1 MFKNINRIVKIM
13 VTSDLIMY
21 SGWGLITPILAVYI
35 LDKIEGGNVQ
45 VAGIAVGVYW
55 VVKALVQV
63 PLAHF
68 LDKNHGE
75 KDDYYSLVGGIILT
89 SLTPIGF
96 IFATLP
102 WHMYALQAIHAIGM
116 AMVVPSWAGIYT
128 RHIQKK
134 REAFCWGLDSSAISI
149 GLGVGG
155 IVGGIIAK
163 MFGFIPIFI
172 AVSLMG
178 FVSATLLL
186 IVGSKDILPKER
198 IYPIP
203 KP

>member
-1 MFKNINRIVKIM
+1 M

>member
-1 MFKNINRIVKIM
+1 M
-13 VTSDLIMY
+13 
-21 SGWGLITPILAVYI
+21 
-35 LDKIEGGNVQ
+35 
-45 VAGIAVGVYW
+45 
-55 VVKALVQV
+55 VKALVQV

-89 SLTPIGF
+89 SLTPLGF

-102 WHMYALQAIHAIGM
+102 WHMYALQVVHAIGM

-155 IVGGIIAK
+155 IIGGVVAK
-163 MFGFIPIFI
+163 VFGFVPIFL

-178 FVSATLLL
+178 FASAILLL

>member
-1 MFKNINRIVKIM
+1 M

-21 SGWGLITPILAVYI
+21 SGWGLITPILAIYI
-35 LDKIEGGNVQ
+35 LGNIEGGNVQ
-45 VAGIAVGVYW
+45 VAGIAVGIYW

-96 IFATLP
+96 IFASLP
-102 WHMYALQAIHAIGM
+102 WHMYVFQAVHAIGM

-155 IVGGIIAK
+155 IVGGIVAK
-163 MFGFIPIFI
+163 AFGFVPIFI

-178 FVSATLLL
+178 FVSVALLL
-186 IVGSKDILPKER
+186 VVGSKDILPKER